1 MTASLHWLEPGF
13 GDVMA
18 ARLVLP
24 LGSAADPS
32 GQAGLHQ
39 LLAGSLTRGCGNHDA
54 RSFAEWIE
62 NQGASLRCEA
72 GDDHLQIVLKGVSS
86 DRHELLPQL
95 LEMVEQPAASS
106 EQIDLERDL
115 NLQTLQ
121 RLEEDPFS
129 RAQDRLRRLM
139 FGHGPYGHDPLG
151 TPASL
156 QQLTTQDIVNQRPQL
171 TSRRAFLV
179 VSAAS
184 DQLLADSLQQRLE
197 RFDFEPTG
205 TPQPLAQAAMG
216 WSADPLETEQTVL
229 MLGFRSLPIQHPDAL
244 SLRLLQVHLG
254 LGMSCRLFLRLREEL
269 GLVYDVG
276 AELAMRRFESPFLWH
291 LSTSADQA
299 SDALE
304 ALLDE
309 WQRLLNEPLDHN
321 QLELAKAKLKG
332 QEAMGRQTG
341 AQRVERHAFCL
352 GYELPIDFH
361 AQAMK
366 QLDSI
371 TATQLQHVAQRWLQ
385 QPCLS
390 GSGPA
395 SSLRRVEQLWQRR
408 LSANPSPVKR

>member
-1 MTASLHWLEPGF
+1 MTPKLCWLEPGF

-24 LGSAADPS
+24 LGSATDPS
-32 GQAGLHQ
+32 GKEGLHQ
-39 LLAGSLTRGCGNHDA
+39 LLAGSLTRGCGDLDA

-72 GDDHLQIVLKGVSS
+72 GDDHLQIVLKGVGR
-86 DRHELLPQL
+86 DRHDLLPQL
-95 LEMVEQPAASS
+95 LEMVEQPTANC
-106 EQIDLERDL
+106 EQISLERDL

-129 RAQDRLRRLM
+129 RAQDRLRQLL
-139 FGHGPYGHDPLG
+139 FGDGPYGHDPLG
-151 TPASL
+151 TLSSL
-156 QQLTTQDIVNQRPQL
+156 KRLKPEDIINRRPQL
-171 TSRRAFLV
+171 TCKNAFLV
-179 VSAAS
+179 VSAAP
-184 DQLLADSLQQRLE
+184 DAALAEILEQRLD
-197 RFDFEPTG
+197 RFIQEPANS
-205 TPQPLAQAAMG
+205 PEPLAQAAMG

-254 LGMSCRLFLRLREEL
+254 LGMSCRLFLRLREDL

-276 AELAMRRFESPFLWH
+276 AELAMRRSDSPFLWH
-291 LSTSADQA
+291 LSTSAEQA
-299 SDALE
+299 TKALA

-309 WQRLLNEPLDHN
+309 WLRLLNEPLGSE
-321 QLELAKAKLKG
+321 QLDLAKAKLRG

-352 GYELPIDFH
+352 GYGLPTNFH
-361 AQAMK
+361 AMAME
-366 QLDSI
+366 QLEGI
-371 TATQLQHVAQRWLQ
+371 TAQQLQQVAQRWLQ

-395 SSLRRVEQLWQRR
+395 RSLQSVERLWSQRFSST
-408 LSANPSPVKR
+408 PSLAKR

>member
-1 MTASLHWLEPGF
+1 MTAALHWLEPGF

-24 LGSAADPS
+24 LGSAADPT

-39 LLAGSLTRGCGNHDA
+39 LLAGSLTRGCGSLDA
-54 RSFAEWIE
+54 RSFAEWVE

-72 GDDHLQIVLKGVSS
+72 GDDHLQIVLKGVGS

-95 LEMVEQPAASS
+95 LEMVEQPTASP

-129 RAQDRLRRLM
+129 RAQDRLRQLM
-139 FGHGPYGHDPLG
+139 FGSGPYGHDPLG
-151 TPASL
+151 TASSL
-156 QQLTTQDIVNQRPQL
+156 QQLSSADIVRQRAQL
-171 TSRRAFLV
+171 TSRQAFLV
-179 VSAAS
+179 VSAAA
-184 DQLLADSLQQRLE
+184 DGPLAERLQQRLE
-197 RFDFEPTG
+197 RFDHDSVSAPE
-205 TPQPLAQAAMG
+205 PLAQGGIG

-229 MLGFRSLPIQHPDAL
+229 MMGFRSLPIQHPDAL

-276 AELAMRRFESPFLWH
+276 AELAMRRFDSPFLWH

-299 SDALE
+299 ASALE
-304 ALLDE
+304 ALVEE
-309 WQRLLNEPLDHN
+309 WQRLLNEPITAN
-321 QLELAKAKLKG
+321 QLELAKAKLRG

-352 GYELPIDFH
+352 GYGLPTNFH
-361 AQAMK
+361 AQAME
-366 QLDSI
+366 QLESI
-371 TATQLQHVAQRWLQ
+371 SSNELQQVAQRWLQ

-395 SSLRRVEQLWQRR
+395 SSLRRVEQLWDQRLR
-408 LSANPSPVKR
+408 TSPSLAAR

>member
-184 DQLLADSLQQRLE
+184 DQPLADSLQQRLE

-352 GYELPIDFH
+352 GYGLPIDFH

>member
-1 MTASLHWLEPGF
+1 MSARLHWLEPGF

-18 ARLVLP
+18 ARLVMP
-24 LGSAADPS
+24 LGSAADPP

-39 LLAGSLTRGCGNHDA
+39 LLAGSLTRGCGSHDA

-72 GDDHLQIVLKGVSS
+72 GDDHLQIMLKGVGS
-86 DRHELLPQL
+86 DRHVLLPQL
-95 LEMVEQPAASS
+95 LEMVEQPTASDD
-106 EQIDLERDL
+106 QIELERDL

-129 RAQDRLRRLM
+129 RAQDRLRQLM
-139 FGHGPYGHDPLG
+139 FGDGPYGHDPLG
-151 TPASL
+151 TTASL
-156 QQLTTQDIVNQRPQL
+156 QRLSSQDVVNQRPRLANRQ
-171 TSRRAFLV
+171 AFLV
-179 VSAAS
+179 VSAAH
-184 DQLLADSLQQRLE
+184 DQALADGLE
-197 RFDFEPTG
+197 RRLQRFAHDSVKA
-205 TPQPLAQAAMG
+205 PQPLAQGDCG
-216 WSADPLETEQTVL
+216 WSADPLDTEQTVL
-229 MLGFRSLPIQHPDAL
+229 MLGFRSLPVQHADAL
-244 SLRLLQVHLG
+244 GLRLLQVHLG

-276 AELAMRRFESPFLWH
+276 AELAMRRFDSPFIWH

-299 SDALE
+299 SSALE

-309 WQRLLNEPLDHN
+309 WQRLLDEPLATS
-321 QLELAKAKLKG
+321 QLELSKAKLRG

-341 AQRVERHAFCL
+341 AQRAERQAFCQAY
-352 GYELPIDFH
+352 GLPSDFH

-371 TATQLQHVAQRWLQ
+371 SAMQLQQIAHRWLQ

-395 SSLRRVEQLWQRR
+395 ASLHRVEQRWQQR
-408 LSANPSPVKR
+408 LSRCLSPAGH

>member
-1 MTASLHWLEPGF
+1 MSATLRWLEPGF

-24 LGSAADPS
+24 LGSAADPA

-39 LLAGSLTRGCGNHDA
+39 LLAGSLTRGCGSRDA

-62 NQGASLRCEA
+62 NLGASLRCEA
-72 GDDHLQIVLKGVSS
+72 GDDHLQIVLKGVGS
-86 DRHELLPQL
+86 DRHVLLPQL
-95 LEMVEQPAASS
+95 LEMVEQPSASPD
-106 EQIDLERDL
+106 QIELERAL

-129 RAQDRLRRLM
+129 RAQDRLRSLM
-139 FGHGPYGHDPLG
+139 FADGPYGHDPLG
-151 TPASL
+151 TPQSL
-156 QQLTTQDIVNQRPQL
+156 QQLSSDDVTLQRPRL
-171 TSRRAFLV
+171 TSRQAVLV
-179 VSAAS
+179 VSAAP
-184 DQLLADSLQQRLE
+184 DQALEASLQQRLAG
-197 RFDFEPTG
+197 FDHTSAEAPT
-205 TPQPLAQAAMG
+205 PWAQAEMG
-216 WSADPLETEQTVL
+216 WSADPLDTEQTVL

-244 SLRLLQVHLG
+244 GLRLLQVHLG

-276 AELAMRRFESPFLWH
+276 AELAMRRFDSPFLWH

-299 SDALE
+299 ASALE

-309 WQRLLNEPLDHN
+309 WQRLLDEPLAEQ
-321 QLELAKAKLKG
+321 QLALAKAKLRG

-341 AQRVERHAFCL
+341 AQRAERQAFCL
-352 GYELPIDFH
+352 GYGLPTDFH

-366 QLDSI
+366 QLESI
-371 TATQLQHVAQRWLQ
+371 TPMQLQQVAQRWLK

-395 SSLRRVEQLWQRR
+395 TSLHKVEQLWQRR
-408 LSANPSPVKR
+408 LNRCPTPAGH